1 MRNQNGSLRS
11 LLENSGPALIAG
23 AHDALSAK
31 LVEEARFDA
40 VWASSFGISLA
51 SRCVPD
57 ADILSMTECL
67 DVVRRMVEA
76 VEIPVL
82 ADCNAGFGN
91 AINVIYMTREY
102 EKAGVGGICIED
114 NCFPKR
120 CSLYDRQER
129 SLVPIGEM
137 MQKVEA
143 AKSAQKTSD
152 FVVIAR
158 VEALI
163 AGNGTEDALERA
175 HAYAEAGAD
184 ALVVHAKAFAPLQ
197 EFVQRWDGRRPLV
210 VIPTL
215 FDHVSLEELRNHGFR
230 FVIFPNQA
238 VRAAVQAMQA
248 TLSTLRQTGFGKSV
262 SDHIAPLSEVY
273 RLVDLKGL
281 EAAERRFMANIEG
294 KNGAGRTA
302 ARA

>member
-1 MRNQNGSLRS
+1 MRNQNGSLKT
-11 LLENSGPALIAG
+11 LLEDRRPALIAG

-57 ADILSMTECL
+57 ADLLSMTECL
-67 DVVRRMVEA
+67 DIVRRMVDA
-76 VEIPVL
+76 VQIPVL

-102 EKAGVGGICIED
+102 ENAGVGGICIED
-114 NCFPKR
+114 NCYPKR

-137 MQKVEA
+137 VHKVEA
-143 AKSAQKTSD
+143 AKSAQKSSD

-163 AGNGTEDALERA
+163 AGNGTEEALERA
-175 HAYAEAGAD
+175 SAYAEAGAD

-197 EFVQRWDGRRPLV
+197 EFVQRWDGRCPLV

-215 FDHVSLEELRNHGFR
+215 FDHVSLQELSNQGFR

-248 TLSTLRQTGFGKSV
+248 TLSTIRQTGFGKSV

-281 EAAERRFMANIEG
+281 EAAEKRFL
-294 KNGAGRTA
+294 
-302 ARA
+302 